1 MQSFFYEIWS
11 NIWTLNG
18 VQIKGQAITYIQA
31 NFCNSM
37 VDMDLFFLQICA
49 MQLPPDMLLLSSIES
64 FGVSEWLGMCLLK
77 KQEEKVQHS
86 MMSGLLTFLA
96 TIASSRTNLGNDDRT
111 QSILEISALLATGDR
126 THSQLL
132 ELMPERSSNSHARNF
147 EDYLSELSI
156 FKKPKTG
163 SENLEQGLFIPV
175 ADVWEQHYDPL
186 HVLLRAVQ
194 RRDFQNSMN
203 RFKEYVKQ
211 ARKMPKSGDLWPPFR
226 LPGPASPSYTNP
238 SCILQSRILHA
249 IILSILY
256 RAVHFVKDN
265 DNDDDKEDYAHIMSL
280 AIFLLEMAVVNDA
293 SRDTEMES
301 SNSIMSSTSNETPEL
316 LYVFP
321 SNSLGENLRHHVNY
335 ISRTSSVPQ
344 NSPANYNSST
354 FDSDYD
360 WDVSDNDPFSAIMID
375 NPDLYNRRLDVAIP
389 QDLSVVREQA
399 IVLHQDSI
407 EQGVEAINV
416 LPTLTFA
423 DASDDTAIVEY
434 VPGQHLAL
442 APAVP
447 PPIESSSMHV
457 AIRNLDL
464 AVALSNEADTSRSV
478 NLMFPQSNL
487 GSMLPFQR
495 VQPVAVPNRNTDMV
509 ALNANGARNRS
520 VTPFKAKSSECSGSN
535 DSDSGTMIIN
545 ESILSLLLKLH
556 SKLSG
561 QLDSFCP
568 EEEVDG
574 DGDATMRDDSDA
586 GPSSSWNAS
595 QSNQN
600 DESRI
605 GDGPYFIGNLLR
617 KIAKSDTRNARAIN
631 DIRLRLWPNQRE
643 KETREKEERSK
654 RVRDRQR
661 RLMEEFANK
670 QKKFM
675 EQANA
680 ENMDC
685 CDDDDNDEGGAAE
698 EMVREKEYTCII
710 CNRTT
715 PSNESNPVCLIVL
728 RESTGVLGHRRLH
741 GEALK
746 LPLSDSDIQPQECSR
761 IANTFSFRT
770 NLLTQKFGH
779 ESWYLSNNNSFTTG
793 VYVQSC
799 GHYVHSKCHTKYMKT
814 LLSSP
819 PPSELNLNVRVGEFL
834 CPVCRQLSNSVL
846 PLSSQIEKPAPVVR
860 HQRSYETLL
869 NDLTT
874 LIKDNERSPVS

>member
-1 MQSFFYEIWS
+1 
-11 NIWTLNG
+11 
-18 VQIKGQAITYIQA
+18 
-31 NFCNSM
+31 
-37 VDMDLFFLQICA
+37 
-49 MQLPPDMLLLSSIES
+49 MQLPPDMVLLSSIES

-96 TIASSRTNLGNDDRT
+96 TIVSSRTNLGNDDRT

-163 SENLEQGLFIPV
+163 SDNLEQGLFIPV
-175 ADVWEQHYDPL
+175 SNVWEEHYDPL

-211 ARKMPKSGDLWPPFR
+211 ARKMPNSGDLWPPFR
-226 LPGPASPSYTNP
+226 LPGSVNSSYTDP

-280 AIFLLEMAVVNDA
+280 AIFLLEMAVTYVNDTTKEN
-293 SRDTEMES
+293 DTDS
-301 SNSIMSSTSNETPEL
+301 NNSIISSTSNETPEL
-316 LYVFP
+316 LHVYP
-321 SNSLGENLRHHVNY
+321 SNSLYENLRHHVNF
-335 ISRTSSVPQ
+335 ITRTSSVPQ

-375 NPDLYNRRLDVAIP
+375 NPDLYNRLLDVAIP
-389 QDLSVVREQA
+389 QDLSVVREQS
-399 IVLHQDSI
+399 IVLRQDSM
-407 EQGVEAINV
+407 EQDPEPLNI

-423 DASDDTAIVEY
+423 DTNDDTVQAIAEY

-442 APAVP
+442 P
-447 PPIESSSMHV
+447 PSGQSSTEPSSMQV
-457 AIRNLDL
+457 AIRNIDL
-464 AVALSNEADTSRSV
+464 AVTRSNEAETSRSV
-478 NLMFPQSNL
+478 NLMFPQNNL
-487 GSMLPFQR
+487 GSILPFQR
-495 VQPVAVPNRNTDMV
+495 VQPVAVPNRNTDIV
-509 ALNANGARNRS
+509 AMNANGTRNRS
-520 VTPFKAKSSECSGSN
+520 VTPFKAKASDCSGST
-535 DSDSGTMIIN
+535 DSDTGNMIIN

-561 QLDSFCP
+561 QLDSFSFD
-568 EEEVDG
+568 EKEVDCDG
-574 DGDATMRDDSDA
+574 DGDTTMKDESEPR
-586 GPSSSWNAS
+586 PSTSWNTS
-595 QSNQN
+595 QSNTYQN
-600 DESRI
+600 IEISESRI
-605 GDGPYFIGNLLR
+605 GDGPYFIGNLLK
-617 KIAKSDTRNARAIN
+617 KIARTDARNARAIN
-631 DIRLRLWPNQRE
+631 EIRLRLWPNQRE

-654 RVRDRQR
+654 RVRERQQK
-661 RLMEEFANK
+661 LMEEFANK

-675 EQANA
+675 EQATA

-685 CDDDDNDEGGAAE
+685 CDDGDNDDGAAE
-698 EMVREKEYTCII
+698 EMIREKEYTCII

-728 RESTGVLGHRRLH
+728 RESTGVLGHRRLQ
-741 GEALK
+741 GETLK
-746 LPLSDSDIQPQECSR
+746 LPLSDNDIQPQECSR
-761 IANTFSFRT
+761 IADIFNFRT
-770 NLLTQKFGH
+770 NLLTQKFGN
-779 ESWYLSNNNSFTTG
+779 ESWYLTNNNSFTTG

-846 PLSSQIEKPAPVVR
+846 PLSSQIEKPAPMVR

-869 NDLTT
+869 NELTT
-874 LIKDNERSPVS
+874 LIKDNERSQVN